1 MFSVLGGS
9 YILPFLPMAP
19 IQILLNNLLY
29 DISQTS
35 IPTDRV
41 DPESVAK
48 PLNWDISFVRRFMIF
63 IGPISSIF
71 DYATFFLMLYIFK
84 CRLFSAAGT
93 TALQKVH
100 YESLFHS
107 AWFVESLLTQTMIV
121 WVLRTNRIPFLQS
134 RPSTGLML
142 TTLCVMGVAIALPYS
157 PFAHAIGLVPLP
169 PIFWAWMAAFCSIYF
184 ILTHYVKTW
193 FNRRFGV

>member
-1 MFSVLGGS
+1 
-9 YILPFLPMAP
+9 MAP
-19 IQILLNNLLY
+19 IQILVNNLLY

-41 DPESVAK
+41 DHESIAK
-48 PLNWDISFVRRFMIF
+48 PLNWDISFVRRFMMF

-71 DYATFFLMLYIFK
+71 DYATFFLMLYVFN
-84 CRLFSAAGT
+84 CRFFTAAAT

-100 YESLFHS
+100 YEQLFHT

-121 WVLRTNRIPFLQS
+121 WVLRTNKIPFLQS

-142 TTLCVMGVAIALPYS
+142 TTLAVMGMAIALPYS
-157 PFAHAIGLVPLP
+157 PLAPAIGLVRLP
-169 PIFWAWMAAFCSIYF
+169 GIFWAWMAGFCSIYF
-184 ILTHYVKTW
+184 ILTHFVKVW